1 MQNEPNQQQRKEE
14 KNNTQTGNKFMIA
27 NKTLSA
33 IV

>member
-1 MQNEPNQQQRKEE
+1 MQNEQNQKQQK
-14 KNNTQTGNKFMIA
+14 KGKNTQTGNKFMIA